1 MIGTCTPYSRLVLVQ
16 AYKKLALKY
25 HPDKN
30 NGSDAARATAQ
41 KAFIDVQKV
50 RWPTR
55 ACPTQRSSH
64 PYLSD
69 ALAPKPAPPTRRRT
83 RPHVQ
88 AYDVLSDA
96 SARRR
101 YDAERARSA
110 RYGRGFGGFSS
121 SSDDVFGNS
130 WADNFHYGGRRN
142 RSGSARW

>member
-1 MIGTCTPYSRLVLVQ
+1 M
-16 AYKKLALKY
+16 
-25 HPDKN
+25 
-30 NGSDAARATAQ
+30 
-41 KAFIDVQKV
+41 
-50 RWPTR
+50 
-55 ACPTQRSSH
+55 
-64 PYLSD
+64 
-69 ALAPKPAPPTRRRT
+69 
-83 RPHVQ
+83 
-88 AYDVLSDA
+88 LSDA